1 MVLALPDYS
10 ISSGSSNI
18 NGGRSS
24 GSGRAWEL
32 GAINLQDR
40 AYAPINVQN
49 MAMAK
54 ESSFHVSAAQPD
66 LMHTLISES
75 ISSFVDANCIVEA
88 EQPDS
93 AST

>member
-1 MVLALPDYS
+1 M
-10 ISSGSSNI
+10 
-18 NGGRSS
+18 
-24 GSGRAWEL
+24 
-32 GAINLQDR
+32 
-40 AYAPINVQN
+40 N

-54 ESSFHVSAAQPD
+54 ESNFHVSAAQPD